1 MKNVF
6 EKDKLT
12 GDENFDLI
20 DGWEELP
27 EKYQEQVRE
36 ALIQGHVQDDVWKG
50 VSYNHP
56 SAFTEPTSPHS
67 TSFYD
72 TLPLTVNIRTLSVT
86 ALACAASVLQPARPL
101 RKLFVFHKTR
111 LFAKS

>member
-6 EKDKLT
+6 EKDKMT

-50 VSYNHP
+50 VSCNHP
-56 SAFTEPTSPHS
+56 SAFTEPTSPHNI
-67 TSFYD
+67 SFYY

-86 ALACAASVLQPARPL
+86 ALACAASVLQTTRPL
-101 RKLFVFHKTR
+101 RKLFVFHKT
-111 LFAKS
+111 

>member
-6 EKDKLT
+6 EEDKLT

-20 DGWEELP
+20 DGWEELA

-50 VSYNHP
+50 VSHNHP
-56 SAFTEPTSPHS
+56 SAFTEPTFPPS
-67 TSFYD
+67 TSFHH

-86 ALACAASVLQPARPL
+86 ALASAGSVLQTSPL
-101 RKLFVFHKTR
+101 KKLFVFHKVR